1 MQQWQSRWRQ
11 WRYAWPVWL
20 AIFCS
25 SVLLGGPGRDH
36 SPEQRVQPFPG
47 LSLAL
52 AQHTVPIQ
60 TIEWTKVAK
69 AAMPAVVN
77 ISSSKVIRPSKENP
91 SNPSAAD
98 PFFRAPGPRPEATPR
113 REQSLGSGVIV
124 SPDGYVLTNYHVIE
138 NADEI
143 QVALSDRREF
153 KARIVGVDPKTDLA
167 VLSLQGQGF
176 PILAFGDSDRVEVA
190 EPVMAIGNPFGLD
203 RTVTIGIVSALG
215 RANIGIVDYE
225 DFIQTDAAINPGN
238 SGGALIN
245 ARGELIGINTAIF
258 SESGGYAGIGFAVPV
273 NMARIVLNQ
282 IITYGRVRRGWLGV
296 MIQELTPALA
306 RGLGIPG
313 VRGILI
319 ADVADEGPASQAG
332 LQREDVVV
340 QFEGK
345 PVDDTGHFRNLV
357 AEATPG
363 KKIALG
369 ILRTGRP
376 QTVTM
381 MVGELPETPAN
392 DDTNKPEPDQIGLA
406 TTDLTPDMAKRLG
419 LPFDARG
426 AVITDVLAGGRAQQA
441 GLQPGDVIQEANH
454 QPIRTGRDFRQALDQ
469 SREHDLVLVVKR
481 EGTTVYFAIERLH

>member
-1 MQQWQSRWRQ
+1 
-11 WRYAWPVWL
+11 
-20 AIFCS
+20 
-25 SVLLGGPGRDH
+25 
-36 SPEQRVQPFPG
+36 
-47 LSLAL
+47 
-52 AQHTVPIQ
+52 
-60 TIEWTKVAK
+60 
-69 AAMPAVVN
+69 
-77 ISSSKVIRPSKENP
+77 
-91 SNPSAAD
+91 
-98 PFFRAPGPRPEATPR
+98 
-113 REQSLGSGVIV
+113 
-124 SPDGYVLTNYHVIE
+124 
-138 NADEI
+138 
-143 QVALSDRREF
+143 
-153 KARIVGVDPKTDLA
+153 
-167 VLSLQGQGF
+167 
-176 PILAFGDSDRVEVA
+176 
-190 EPVMAIGNPFGLD
+190 MAIGNPFGLD

-258 SESGGYAGIGFAVPV
+258 SETGGYAGIGFAVPV

-319 ADVADEGPASQAG
+319 ADVADEGPAGQAG

-369 ILRTGRP
+369 ILRIGRP

-381 MVGELPETPAN
+381 MVGELPEIPVT

>member
-1 MQQWQSRWRQ
+1 
-11 WRYAWPVWL
+11 
-20 AIFCS
+20 
-25 SVLLGGPGRDH
+25 
-36 SPEQRVQPFPG
+36 
-47 LSLAL
+47 
-52 AQHTVPIQ
+52 
-60 TIEWTKVAK
+60 
-69 AAMPAVVN
+69 
-77 ISSSKVIRPSKENP
+77 
-91 SNPSAAD
+91 
-98 PFFRAPGPRPEATPR
+98 
-113 REQSLGSGVIV
+113 V

-138 NADEI
+138 NADDI

-176 PILAFGDSDRVEVA
+176 PVVPFGDSDRVEVA
-190 EPVMAIGNPFGLD
+190 EPVIAIGNPFGLD
-203 RTVTIGIVSALG
+203 RTVTLGIVSALG

-282 IITYGRVRRGWLGV
+282 IITYGRMRRGWLGV

-319 ADVADEGPASQAG
+319 ADVADAGPANHAG

-340 QFEGK
+340 HFEGK

-357 AEATPG
+357 AEAPPG
-363 KKIALG
+363 KKIVLG
-369 ILRTGRP
+369 ILRAGRP
-376 QTVTM
+376 QTITLT
-381 MVGELPETPAN
+381 VGELPDTPATE
-392 DDTNKPEPDQIGLA
+392 DSTKPEPDQIGV
-406 TTDLTPDMAKRLG
+406 TTIDLTPDMAKRLG

-426 AVITDVLAGGRAQQA
+426 AVITDVLAGGRAQHA
-441 GLQPGDVIQEANH
+441 GLQAGDVIQEANH
-454 QPIRTGRDFRQALDQ
+454 QPIRTARDFRQLVEQ
-469 SREHDLVLVVKR
+469 SRDHDVILVVKR
-481 EGTTVYFAIERLH
+481 EGTTIYFALERLH